1 MADRMSLISTKTAI
15 MREHGFDDTESCFW
29 RKMVIRVDVRQQFQN
44 ISLNKSD
51 GGISEKRTCISVL
64 Q

>member
-1 MADRMSLISTKTAI
+1 MAAWMSLTSTNTTI
-15 MREHGFDDTESCFW
+15 MCEHGFDDTESCFW
-29 RKMVIRVDVRQQFQN
+29 REMVIMVDVRQQFQN
-44 ISLNKSD
+44 KSLNKND

>member
-1 MADRMSLISTKTAI
+1 MC
-15 MREHGFDDTESCFW
+15 EHGFDDTESCFW
-29 RKMVIRVDVRQQFQN
+29 REMVIMVDVRQQFQN
-44 ISLNKSD
+44 KSLNKND